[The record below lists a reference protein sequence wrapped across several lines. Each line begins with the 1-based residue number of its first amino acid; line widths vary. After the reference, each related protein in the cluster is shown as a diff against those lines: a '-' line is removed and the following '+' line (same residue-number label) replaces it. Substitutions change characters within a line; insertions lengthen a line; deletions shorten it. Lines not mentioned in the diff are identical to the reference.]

1 MITVNDKRLCEAC
14 FAEVASDVCPECGF
28 EKAFS
33 RHDNTVLTMGSVLE
47 DRYLIGKV
55 IGKGGFGITYLAY
68 DMKLRCRVAIKEY
81 FPYGVAVRDNDM
93 TTVSVSSED
102 SASTFKEGADKFYE
116 EARLVAGFNGNP
128 NIVSVYD
135 FFYGNDTVYFT
146 MGYLQGVTLKKYI
159 ADKGIL
165 STSKAVRLANDVCN
179 ALMVAHS
186 ENVLHRDIS
195 PDNIMICNDGTIK
208 LLDFGAAR
216 QVFTDESRSLSVIL
230 KQGFAPLEQYQKR
243 GKQGPWT
250 DIYSLGATIYYSLTG
265 DVIDDPMSRLDDD
278 DDFASNRY
286 GIHEGLWKII
296 VKATKLKPKERYQ
309 DVFELREELESL
321 NIAPEPLI
329 NVDYRKKSR
338 KSITQQINTESAPV
352 SSVTSEKKTPDSNI
366 GGTMPVKEVSPI
378 GVTMPAKE
386 AATIGVTMHAKE
398 AVDDNISI
406 TMPVSDERLKTAEKS
421 SDKKNS
427 IGVIISAVAGVA
439 VISAG
444 IAAIALSDDSQ
455 KINVADSTTTTV
467 SENTT
472 AITSTT
478 ESAADTAEAIATT
491 LKTETTTVSSLAE
504 RTSSASSERIRPEAS
519 YPERSPVTSPAV
531 SSETTKTEIT
541 TPATTTTVI
550 TTSGTPS
557 QTRPSAVTTPK
568 TTVAKTTSAASE
580 ITQVKNKEY
589 TLVVD
594 YDTGKKYKGKYTGG
608 WKDGK
613 PEGEGKFTAS
623 DVVDPIGK
631 YDYTYEG
638 EWKKGERNGN
648 GKATAKYEQITTT
661 WECNFVNGKMQGDCS
676 CRQTNSD
683 GATFVS
689 KKKIVDD
696 HVVYYYEMVIKFA
709 DGSSMFYEGE
719 GSYNEETG
727 YDSFHGKG
735 YSESVNAN
743 GVKIILDGKFYNDY
757 LSSGI
762 YKEIGESYTYSF
774 EGDLEIDDSKLYY
787 RFIDGKE
794 IYSDNTGFSCS
805 FEGKYD
811 NTGRWSNGRIVQ
823 SFSDGS
829 AITYEGGLRYNEST
843 GYVEYSG
850 YGLFTYTDG
859 KGYTLIYEGQ
869 FANDAQNGQGRQE
882 QIYANGT
889 KKVYEGQFVNGDIYD
904 GTVYEYNSNGSLIS
918 SGEIIDGVIP

>member
-179 ALMVAHS
+179 ALMAAHS

-286 GIHEGLWKII
+286 GIHEGLWEII

-338 KSITQQINTESAPV
+338 KSITQQINTESEPV

-478 ESAADTAEAIATT
+478 ETAADTAEAIATT

-608 WKDGK
+608 WKGGK
-613 PEGEGKFTAS
+613 PEGEGKFVVS
-623 DVVDPIGK
+623 DVVNSAKEK
-631 YDYTYEG
+631 YKYTYDG
-638 EWKKGERNGN
+638 EWRKGERNGK
-648 GKATAKYEQITTT
+648 GKETAELASGDIVVN
-661 WECNFVNGKMQGDCS
+661 ESAFVNGVSQGDATQKKTFKNGDVYTAKV
-676 CRQTNSD
+676 RMVDGHFTYIYEVIWKNSD
-683 GATFVS
+683 GGTEKYRGEATYF
-689 KKKIVDD
+689 KEEATTYYHGDG
-696 HVVYYYEMVIKFA
+696 YYEYTFP
-709 DGSSMFYEGE
+709 DGSLYVFEGE
-719 GSYNEETG
+719 FNKGNSVEGIET
-727 YDSFHGKG
+727 YMD
-735 YSESVNAN
+735 
-743 GVKIILDGKFYNDY
+743 
-757 LSSGI
+757 SSG
-762 YKEIGESYTYSF
+762 YTYA
-774 EGDLEIDDSKLYY
+774 
-787 RFIDGKE
+787 
-794 IYSDNTGFSCS
+794 

-811 NTGRWSNGRIVQ
+811 KNGWWSTGKLVEKFENGVVE
-823 SFSDGS
+823 
-829 AITYEGGLRYNEST
+829 TYEGGFQYNESSGST
-843 GYVEYSG
+843 QFSGHGY
-850 YGLFTYTDG
+850 YTWSDG
-859 KGYTLIYEGQ
+859 SYTCIYEGQ
-869 FANDAQNGQGRQE
+869 FANGAQNGQGRQE

-918 SGEIIDGVIP
+918 SGEVIDGIIP